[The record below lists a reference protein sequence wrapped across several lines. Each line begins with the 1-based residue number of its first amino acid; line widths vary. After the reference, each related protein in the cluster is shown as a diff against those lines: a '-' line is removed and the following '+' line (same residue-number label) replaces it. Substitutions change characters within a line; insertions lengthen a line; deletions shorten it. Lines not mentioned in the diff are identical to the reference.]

1 MADITITAANVVA
14 GTNAKIS
21 HGVAGV
27 AVTAGQWVYL
37 DSTTGKYGLAD
48 TDSATAGVRSAIGVA
63 LNTAAANQPLA
74 VQSDG
79 QITIGGAIL
88 AGVAYYLSGTPGG
101 MAPVA
106 DVIAGDYPLI
116 VGMGVSTTVLDI
128 SIVYP
133 AVVLA

>member
-1 MADITITAANVVA
+1 MAGANARITHGIA
-14 GTNAKIS
+14 GATI
-21 HGVAGV
+21 
-27 AVTAGQWVYL
+27 TAGQWVYL

-63 LNTAAANQPLA
+63 LNSASANQPLA

-79 QITIGGAIL
+79 LVTIGGAIL
-88 AGVAYYLSGTPGG
+88 AGVAYYLSGTPGA
-101 MAPVA
+101 MCPIA
-106 DVIAGDYPLI
+106 DVAAGDYPL
-116 VGMGVSTTVLDI
+116 VLGMGVSTTVLDI